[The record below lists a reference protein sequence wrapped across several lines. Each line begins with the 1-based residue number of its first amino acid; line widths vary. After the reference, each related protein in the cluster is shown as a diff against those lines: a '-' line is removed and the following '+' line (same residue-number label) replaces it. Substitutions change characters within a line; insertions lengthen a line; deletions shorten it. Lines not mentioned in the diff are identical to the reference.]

1 MDSKSAPI
9 GLSLS
14 TLRISNLP
22 AGTADEDVRALFAP
36 YGEAKR
42 VRPSSAISGN
52 ETHAI
57 RFVEISPESA
67 DRAVAALHGT
77 LFQGAILD
85 VCPDGAF
92 ADAAPQR
99 VATGVQPP
107 DDELPSILIR
117 HHYEVASI
125 ERAELPDD
133 GKGADWYRYVLSSG
147 RSCITGFHR
156 GSLEEVT
163 EYAEGCAAAF
173 NQRNLTGK
181 SARVSAVNPKK

>member
-1 MDSKSAPI
+1 MDSKSALN
-9 GLSLS
+9 GQLFS
-14 TLRISNLP
+14 TLRISNIP
-22 AGTADEDVRALFAP
+22 VGTADEEIRALIAP
-36 YGEAKR
+36 YGEAQQ
-42 VRPSSAISGN
+42 VRRSSALTGDDVR
-52 ETHAI
+52 AI
-57 RFVEISPESA
+57 RYVEISPESA
-67 DRAVAALHGT
+67 QRAIAALHGT
-77 LFQGAILD
+77 LYQGAVLD
-85 VCPDGAF
+85 VSPDF
-92 ADAAPQR
+92 APVDAAPQR
-99 VATGVQPP
+99 AATNAQPP

-163 EYAEGCAAAF
+163 EYASGCAAAF